1 MIVPRLH
8 MADMPDPDEDDRPII
23 RLLRKQVRERLA
35 QIDAES
41 GPGLDLENE
50 ARVRLIVHEVV
61 DAHQRLALT
70 TTNTPRLVDGDAAEK
85 ELISDQ
91 LGAGP
96 LQIFLE
102 DPNVEEIGVN
112 GVDRVWLWTVD
123 GRKVLVQ
130 EPLFESD
137 EEIVELVRRLI
148 RRLQRQFNIA
158 SPMVDAALPSGA
170 RLNAVLSG
178 TSLLGTTVTIR
189 KFPRRY
195 RHLAEIV
202 RTGALNWPCAKFLLA
217 CVAARANIL
226 IAGGMGTG
234 KSTLMDVLLCD
245 GIASPLER
253 IVLIS
258 ETHDLSAE
266 QVLPDCVVLQA
277 RPPNADHQGEIKQS
291 ELFRTSL
298 RMRASRVCVEEV
310 RGPEA
315 WQMLRAFASGHPGG
329 LCTIHS
335 ETHPSGA
342 RGSRSTRRRRRTTSV
357 RSTSPSGSPTVYT
370 SSSSSAS
377 TPAVLDSRGS
387 SRSPKSMDSK
397 VPRLASRRS
406 GSVTN
411 RASLFGPACDRK

>member
-1 MIVPRLH
+1 
-8 MADMPDPDEDDRPII
+8 
-23 RLLRKQVRERLA
+23 
-35 QIDAES
+35 
-41 GPGLDLENE
+41 
-50 ARVRLIVHEVV
+50 
-61 DAHQRLALT
+61 
-70 TTNTPRLVDGDAAEK
+70 
-85 ELISDQ
+85 
-91 LGAGP
+91 
-96 LQIFLE
+96 
-102 DPNVEEIGVN
+102 
-112 GVDRVWLWTVD
+112 
-123 GRKVLVQ
+123 
-130 EPLFESD
+130 
-137 EEIVELVRRLI
+137 VRRLI

-245 GIASPLER
+245 GIASTLER

-266 QVLPDCVVLQA
+266 QVLRDCVVLQA
-277 RPPNADHQGEIKQS
+277 RPPNADHQGEIKQN

-310 RGPEA
+310 PGPEA

-335 ETHPSGA
+335 ETPRQALATLALYAAEAENNLSPQHVAEWIANSLHLIIQLGFDA
-342 RGSRSTRRRRRTTSV
+342 SRPGQRRIESV
-357 RSTSPSGSPTVYT
+357 AEIDGLEG
-370 SSSSSAS
+370 S
-377 TPAVLDSRGS
+377 TPRLQEVWQRDEQGELVWTGVRPKVMQRFGQYNVAYAFPGS
-387 SRSPKSMDSK
+387 QE
-397 VPRLASRRS
+397 A
-406 GSVTN
+406 T
-411 RASLFGPACDRK
+411 A